1 MTLTA
6 AHCAKTLILGSSA
19 GNPTLRQC
27 SRLLVPGLIEF
38 VAKMAPLIH
47 DGTVTEAMAAAI
59 SEVWK
64 AFTALFSSTAEEYRK
79 PSISL
84 MFAFLNYMQQAL
96 NCLACSS
103 LQFLSFFQ
111 TQLHSNLWLR
121 H

>member
-6 AHCAKTLILGSSA
+6 AHCAKTLILASSS

-38 VAKMAPLIH
+38 VAKMAHLIH
-47 DGTVTEAMAAAI
+47 DGTVTETMAAAI

-79 PSISL
+79 PSV
-84 MFAFLNYMQQAL
+84 
-96 NCLACSS
+96 
-103 LQFLSFFQ
+103 
-111 TQLHSNLWLR
+111 
-121 H
+121 